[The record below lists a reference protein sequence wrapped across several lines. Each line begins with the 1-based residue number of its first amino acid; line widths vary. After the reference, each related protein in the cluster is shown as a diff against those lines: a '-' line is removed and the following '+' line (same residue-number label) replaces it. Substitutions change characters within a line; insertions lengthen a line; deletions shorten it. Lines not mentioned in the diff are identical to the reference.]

1 VIAALSGVVSE
12 KNLSDAII
20 DVHGVGYRVNLSLL
34 TLALLPEP
42 GQPAQL
48 RIRTVVREDAFDLYG
63 FLTRAEEALFLML
76 TSVSHVGPKVAMAVL
91 SGLDAES
98 LVAAIAKGDVA
109 RLTKIHGVGKKTAE
123 RLVLELKDKV
133 KTLDVEGSAPGKRPK
148 GTAPTPSAM
157 SDLVSALVNLGYR
170 EAQAETAAR
179 TAMDHL
185 GEDAAFE
192 LLFRESLKGLRGGGV
207 SGR

>member
-1 VIAALSGVVSE
+1 MIASLTGVVAE
-12 KNLSDAII
+12 KNLSDAIV
-20 DVHGVGYRVNLSLL
+20 DVHGVGYRVNLSLIS
-34 TLALLPEP
+34 LAQLPEP
-42 GQPAQL
+42 GQQTQL

-63 FLTRAEEALFLML
+63 FLTRAEEELFLLL

-91 SGLDAES
+91 SGLDTES

-133 KTLDVEGSAPGKRPK
+133 KTLDVSGSGPGKRPK
-148 GTAPTPSAM
+148 GAPPAPSAM
-157 SDLVSALVNLGYR
+157 GDLVSALVNLGYR
-170 EAQAETAAR
+170 EAQAEAAAR
-179 TAMDHL
+179 SATERV

-192 LLFRESLKGLRGGGV
+192 LLFREALKGLR
-207 SGR
+207 SG